1 MIYIAFEEGD
11 GVHQNRR
18 IRLMTPTVAA
28 TPGGRVIYN
37 EHDDRSTDAPARENP
52 EELFL

>member
-1 MIYIAFEEGD
+1 MIHIAFVEGD
-11 GVHQNRR
+11 GVHLNRR

-28 TPGGRVIYN
+28 TPGGRHYN
-37 EHDDRSTDAPARENP
+37 EHDDRSRDAPARENP